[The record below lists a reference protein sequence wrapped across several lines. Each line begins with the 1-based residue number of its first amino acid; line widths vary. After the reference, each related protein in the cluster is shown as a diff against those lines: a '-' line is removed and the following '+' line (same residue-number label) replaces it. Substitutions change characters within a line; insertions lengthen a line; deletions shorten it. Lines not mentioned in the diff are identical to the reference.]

1 MNNYKIRVNNE
12 AESREAQELFKQLKF
27 KLVECHR
34 VGMVAVNDGEIYPDV
49 IGNWDKYEGEELTL
63 PQLRDLA
70 VLHRNDVNDAT
81 HSCDGMSGAAIN
93 LSGSWFGYNYN
104 EKKWQ
109 AWDEIEDDEYK
120 ISDLK
125 PIQKPQPEQGLISGA
140 DALRALADGE
150 EVEYSHGEENCV
162 RWTTIRS
169 FEEYSLDVSLGI
181 GTRFKFRLKPRTVK
195 LEIEVPVPFE
205 PKYGDK
211 FFYIAHTNT
220 GFDSSICE
228 STNID
233 ECLAQFGAW
242 RTEAEIKIVVEQL
255 RKLKEHSK

>member
-1 MNNYKIRVNNE
+1 MNSYKIRVNNE

-140 DALRALADGE
+140 DALRAIADGK
-150 EVEYSHGEENCV
+150 EVELKDKENNWV
-162 RWTTIRS
+162 RANNHHLLGVFLGNA
-169 FEEYSLDVSLGI
+169 FE
-181 GTRFKFRLKPRTVK
+181 FRLKPRTVK
-195 LEIEVPVPFE
+195 LEIEVPAPFE
-205 PKYGDK
+205 PKVGDIYYFLNSSNLKGYGFNK
-211 FFYIAHTNT
+211 FAN
-220 GFDSSICE
+220 DAD
-228 STNID
+228 D
-233 ECLAQFGAW
+233 ECLTFYGAW
-242 RTEAEIKIVVEQL
+242 RTEAEIKIVIEQL
-255 RKLKEHSK
+255 RKIKEHSK